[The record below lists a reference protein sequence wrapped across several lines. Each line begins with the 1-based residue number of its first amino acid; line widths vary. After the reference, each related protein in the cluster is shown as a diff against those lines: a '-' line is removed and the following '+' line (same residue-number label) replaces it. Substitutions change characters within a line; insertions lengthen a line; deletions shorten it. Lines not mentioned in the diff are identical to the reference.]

1 MDDIIRNSSSD
12 LEKEHGSRLIKN
24 SVLDLF
30 NKLFMFAIGWLIS
43 IWVVRQLG
51 PNDYGIFTLV
61 LWLTGTFSWVIG
73 MGLIQAV
80 TKFVAEYSGRNQTNV
95 LGPIVS
101 FVLKIEIVLSIV
113 VCSILI
119 FFKTQIAD
127 YFFTP
132 SESFFFFLAFLGLL
146 PGALTAIFSS
156 AIEGIQKFEYF
167 TYASLAITP
176 FSFISKILVLL
187 TGKGIN
193 GLLIVMLIFSFINA
207 LFYFFVLKKEKIK
220 FWSGKQNIDKTLKK
234 RIGKYNISVL
244 AINLCN
250 KIVWDRSE
258 NFFLGRLCHASEVGF
273 YNLGFGL
280 AQKFTSIL
288 PSTFWR
294 VLFPAMSNYSGIGD
308 KEKMRRLFFITTRYL
323 AFFMFP
329 IGVGGAILSYQI
341 IHYIYGHDFI
351 GTQRVLQIMFLSSV
365 ITGLASPGA
374 AVLYGYE
381 KQNFI
386 FKLGAVMAAVNI
398 TLDILLIKRFG
409 AVGAAYCYATTTI
422 IGSIIG
428 TCYTC
433 RLMKLK
439 YPIVSISK
447 IFISTVIMAI
457 AMEIILIQNSEIP
470 GFLIS
475 LVTGGVVY
483 VISSLVLGTFEEED
497 YILLRSVKTVLPGK
511 TKNIME
517 SIINILS
524 NFKSNGKQK
533 NGFFN
538 NNKNKDI

>member
-1 MDDIIRNSSSD
+1 MEI
-12 LEKEHGSRLIKN
+12 EHGSRLIKN

-30 NKLFMFAIGWLIS
+30 NQSFNFAIGWIIS
-43 IWVVRQLG
+43 IWIARQLG
-51 PNDYGIFTLV
+51 PSNYGIFTLI
-61 LWLTGTFSWVIG
+61 LWFTGTFSWIIG
-73 MGLIQAV
+73 MGLIHAV
-80 TKFVAEYSGRNQTNV
+80 TKFIAEFSGKNEINV
-95 LGPIVS
+95 LGPIVI
-101 FVLKIEIVLSIV
+101 FVLRIEIVLSLIL
-113 VCSILI
+113 SGMLI

-127 YFFTP
+127 YFFSP

-146 PGALTAIFSS
+146 PGVITAIFS
-156 AIEGIQKFEYF
+156 ATIEGIQKFEYF

-176 FSFISKILVLL
+176 FSFASKIAVLL
-187 TGKGIN
+187 LGKGIN
-193 GLLIVMLIFSFINA
+193 GLLIVMLIFSFVNV
-207 LFYFFVLKKEKIK
+207 LFYFIVLKKERINL
-220 FWSGKQNIDKTLKK
+220 FSITQPIDKTLKT
-234 RIGKYNISVL
+234 RIKKYNFSVL
-244 AINLCN
+244 KIILCD

-273 YNLGFGL
+273 YNLGFSL
-280 AQKFTSIL
+280 AQRFTSIL

-329 IGVGGAILSYQI
+329 ISVGGAILSYQI
-341 IHYIYGHDFI
+341 IHYLYGHDYI
-351 GTQRVLQIMFLSSV
+351 GTQRVLQIMFLSSI
-365 ITGLASPGA
+365 ITGLSSPGA

-386 FKLGAVMAAVNI
+386 YKLGAVMAVVNI
-398 TLDILLIKRFG
+398 ILDLFLIKRYG
-409 AVGAAYCYATTTI
+409 AVGAASCYATTTI
-422 IGSIIG
+422 IGSVIG
-428 TCYTC
+428 TIYTC
-433 RLMKLK
+433 HIMKLK

-470 GFLIS
+470 GFIIS

-497 YILLRSVKTVLPGK
+497 YTLLRSVKTVLPGK

-517 SIINILS
+517 SIINVLS
-524 NFKSNGKQK
+524 SFKSNGKQK
-533 NGFFN
+533 NSLF
-538 NNKNKDI
+538 NNKNDNDESG